1 MRKEKS
7 VKPGKKKMSRKK
19 KLLFIGTP
27 ILALVALVGV
37 FFLYQMSRSYEEPTD
52 NLPLDGLTSD
62 MMPKPETGVPSDYTP
77 QENAAIAQYV
87 LLNTEHYRSVKNGQ
101 VKANVGFINYDQSVR
116 NSKVVDGDAIFT
128 QALSLSSMVKVGEQK
143 YFNKGVYLLRPASSV
158 ESVENCTWSD
168 DISAMSKDTYTDRY
182 GMMPGGLSEYLVT
195 KDTILSAEFVGEENG
210 KYTYTYELDPD
221 ASSVYYRRQ
230 VKTLSGSDKIPLFH
244 SVKLTVTMDKDWQP
258 LQVTVEENYD
268 ISIPVIGMA
277 NCNGV
282 LTEDFQDYGVE
293 TEIPDQALFQRYID
307 EEYDPNN
314 LNNFDEG
321 GDTDIMGYISQI
333 FDTDENGKATLG
345 IDFTLN
351 DGTPQKAYVEVDTKN
366 STFKLKW
373 DSLLLG
379 YENQRIYIKFGNVKY
394 YLDQADL
401 MDVVSDITSQ
411 LGLQL
416 PSMETLMSPETLDGL
431 MKNVQMLTVDG
442 QTKIVFKMDG
452 IEALIILTEDMKF
465 VDARIVIDVNGY
477 KADLSVKQAST
488 QEFEAFDDTY
498 QNIRPVLEFSQPII
512 NLINAR
518 TYAFTFSLDMV
529 GENNLSQ
536 TAQVRVSRND
546 NQIASCQIDSNIE
559 GKWLHI
565 RIVGDTTYLTY
576 GDLKFKFS
584 TTDFAEIS
592 EEIQGLM
599 PEGGLDLTGIVPQ
612 AYLDLFTKLD
622 LNAIANSIQSMELTG
637 DNLNVKLK
645 IGDDIITMNV
655 GRVGGQLS
663 GAHLSGAT
671 LLDSKVSIN
680 AKMNAVSNYPSVIPV
695 NPLGYTDL
703 KGLAGFIGPVMDL
716 VNANTYE
723 FDVNLGMKG
732 NLNLDHSAHV
742 KLVRNG
748 SDISAQVTTQFFD
761 QNLDLRLVG
770 GVTYV
775 QYGNLKV
782 KLDTQDLDEIIQQL
796 QESLP
801 EGSMDIDLAKILPQS
816 YLEVFE
822 RDVFQWLNSIKR
834 VQVTDT
840 KAALGI
846 QIGDDEITLSVS
858 RDADSITGARVQGA
872 TILDSKVDISVI
884 VTAISQAKQA
894 ITVDPTGYV
903 DAKAFLSFVKP
914 VMDLVD
920 GVSYEIDLLASLTG
934 KINWAQDAKLK
945 VVRTASGANL
955 ELTAQ
960 VSGVPVSLKYVGTT
974 AYLQSGNIKVK
985 LNTTDIDEITKQ
997 LQEILPEDALEVDL
1011 SEILPQ
1017 AYLDLFTE
1025 LDIPKLVK
1033 SIQGLTLHGETI
1045 TLRLKIGDDIITVAL
1060 TKNGSAI
1067 DSVSIDGV
1075 TVMESKVKAV
1085 ARLNSVSK
1093 QADTISVND
1102 DAFTD
1107 IKELTAFV
1115 PDISALLDAKSYEI
1129 EAVVKLSGKLA
1140 LETTANIKI
1149 VRTEEGVNLEA
1160 TAVLGDE
1167 ELSLRF
1173 VDQVVYL
1180 RYGNLKFKLDTQD
1193 LDEITQVI
1201 RQIVPEEW
1209 MEIDLAKLIPAQY
1222 LDILENPDIPALLR
1236 DIQGFS
1242 VKDGK
1247 LNLTMK
1253 LGDEVVSIGAV
1264 RTKEGI
1270 QSIALSGKEYSFQAA
1285 LKNYSNTEWAI
1296 SKEDEGYVNAKDL
1309 LPFLK
1314 PIVNAIQS
1322 TSYELD
1328 LELTLLDSKQD
1339 TTLSVPAHL
1348 ALERTDNGV
1357 NLVLTAEVLGEEL
1370 DVRLIDS
1377 IAYLSYGELNV
1388 KLDTNDMGEMVD
1400 AVQDLLPE
1408 DFSLDLSQ
1416 ILPKAYLQ
1424 LLEHPNPV
1432 AILGVLR
1439 SIELED
1445 NMLTVNLK
1453 IGSDTIRARL
1463 ATDGETLTYAEVGG
1477 ISIGKQTLHLM
1488 LRNLQLHEDRLN
1500 LTAGDQDYL
1509 DAKNLVDFL
1518 KPILNLLDGKSW
1530 KFAAAV
1536 ELNGETYSL
1545 DVQLSLGKK
1554 NVVDFAITSDDF
1566 GGEPLM
1572 VKHVGNT
1579 TYLSYA
1585 NIKLFLKD
1593 ADLNTILKKLQEI
1606 LPENLDL
1613 SGLLDSDS
1621 SRSLG
1626 DLDLASLLGG
1636 IRGLSLDGDTLTV
1649 TIQLGDDTVELT
1661 LVNGKKYPESLS
1673 IQGLLG
1679 GDFGLTIDQLEV
1691 DGKVSVSKPEDTSEY
1706 VDALDLIECL
1716 EPVIYILESTDCTMN
1731 LKVMD
1736 QYGIEIRKV
1745 KTKIY
1750 MTYLDNPAI
1759 RVVMDV
1765 DDTTTLLDLI
1775 DQVMKLVDVIET
1787 VESSSLLYSDKA
1799 SLKAGGIS
1807 VVSQEEQEWIQT
1819 LLEEAESRSFSLDTD
1834 ELFSILQS
1842 VVIHPVEDRMATI
1855 ELTVNGETIMAQA
1868 GRYQN
1873 NPKLAHLLVL
1883 GEDMTYAELKV
1894 TKIQLPSGSVGGKP
1908 EEKPDDDDYVDLGE
1922 LGSFIKPITNLLEAK
1937 GYQFDVT
1944 VKADSLTETLAD
1956 AWDQTLHVD
1965 ISRGDGNAVSAQVTA
1980 TLFKKDLI
1988 LTYLDDTIYLKFGDG
2003 IKLQLKATEESE
2015 LIAKLKEI
2023 FAEENGGTAP
2033 ELDYSAFLPQSYL
2046 DFIKEILPSDGEVD
2060 QQELID
2066 NLLSRV
2072 TAFHVKG
2079 QTAKLSFK
2087 ISDEDILEAS
2097 VVRNKAGDQ
2106 FTSVTLEGL
2115 KLLDSDVGISVD
2127 ITNISK
2133 EPIDI
2138 TLPGEDGSFSDLDK
2152 LAGFIDPIINLL
2164 EARYYAFDVQV
2175 MMSSLDEEI
2184 ADAWDQTLHVALSR
2198 GEADA
2203 VSVQVTANLFNKDMT
2218 LTYVG
2223 DTVYLEFGAVRFKLN
2238 VTEESELIKKIQELL
2253 AAENGGQIPE
2263 MDYTAFIPQSYL
2275 DFIQEVL
2282 PKDGVVD
2289 EQALIESLLSRLT
2302 KFEVQDD
2309 QVSLSLM
2316 IDKDNV
2322 VTASAVRQGDQF
2334 SSVSLEGLQIL
2345 KNPDGTYSDTD
2356 VILNVTEISKEA
2368 KEIAVPETDDKP
2380 FFDLDELAGFIDP
2393 IQALIAAKSYEF
2405 DVVLKSEKIDADS
2418 KLDIDQTAHVGVV
2431 RREDGK
2437 VDAQVTLDSFLGT
2450 PLTLT
2455 YLNDQDDV
2463 KIYVQYGDD
2472 IKMFVS
2478 QKDLQNLSEDLTQF
2492 LYDLGISSKEKNG
2505 GEALTKEQIKEI
2517 VLQLLPQDY
2526 AIFFE
2531 DTLSIKMIGTVLG
2544 GIENLELIDEADG
2557 AQTFRLTLKLG
2568 ETETIT
2574 ASITKKNTQGG
2585 DMLSKLSVSGVTLLG
2600 SKTSVEVSDVAIS
2613 NDSTVL
2619 TQKMAD
2625 SVQGFTDLFGGIDG
2639 ENSQGVII
2647 DALTNMLKKSP
2658 LEITFGVTETDGG
2671 TTISHNATAFV
2682 DETTAYATYRSNQG
2696 VKDMK
2701 LKVDYST
2708 ISELLPSVLY
2718 LLDIDLNKYPALE
2731 KLAASFGIDPSKAI
2745 PSDILSSLFDGL
2757 LGNLGSFE
2765 ANELTENLNFA
2776 KAIKNITWKGN
2787 EIHIVLDSQELYGE
2801 NATQQDLTIKLVKTD
2816 LGTTITLENLH
2827 GSDTKTLGLNI
2838 VLKNV
2843 GKDQIPSGDSSYLD
2857 FTSLD
2862 QFYADLVNTASF
2874 KEYHLSGN
2882 VKLNLALGSINLT
2895 DVIVPV
2901 NLKITLGDDNQL
2913 KQIYAKL
2920 DVDYGTTMMGASVF
2934 ANPSYS
2940 YNQSTSGNIFSGKKS
2955 ETRREFQKLEIFYNP
2970 TGNQAENKI
2979 YFRRTYEEYQ
2989 REIKT
2994 IMGVESG
3001 GWYDTSGR
3009 WNVAEYVSLDF
3020 DAMNQASDPTMF
3032 VMNYVYYCLPFSR
3045 DFTFMGLDLQG
3056 IINEQI
3062 KNKTDVSEK
3071 PVIENILN
3079 QFNFANN
3086 KYSLDVNSK
3095 VLIQDGRFSDS
3106 LTIGFTRSPISG
3118 DGLVNNTGGTPHVL
3132 SQFDVHAN
3140 IVPIGSGY
3148 LVDLAWSPTL
3158 ANYDSASTTVSKLTN
3173 GNGLLPE
3180 SLNNLTDLGED
3191 KTSDLGK

>member
-1 MRKEKS
+1 MRKKKS
-7 VKPGKKKMSRKK
+7 VKPGKRKMSRKK

-27 ILALVALVGV
+27 ILALVALIGV
-37 FFLYQMSRSYEEPTD
+37 FFLYQMSRSYEEPMD
-52 NLPLDGLTSD
+52 NLPLDGLMSD
-62 MMPKPETGVPSDYTP
+62 MMPKPETGVPSDYSP

-87 LLNTEHYRSVKNGQ
+87 LLNTEHYQTTKDGQ
-101 VKANVGFINYDQSVR
+101 VKANVGFINYDQSVK
-116 NSKVVDGDAIFT
+116 NTKVVDGDAIFT

-143 YFNKGVYLLRPASSV
+143 YFNKGIYLLRPATNVQSV
-158 ESVENCTWSD
+158 EDCVWSD

-182 GMMPGGLSEYLVT
+182 GMMPDGLSEYLIT

-210 KYTYTYELDPD
+210 EYTYTYELDPD

-230 VKTLSGSDKIPLFH
+230 VKTLAGSEKIPLFH
-244 SVKLTVTMDKDWQP
+244 SVKLTVTLDKDWQP
-258 LQVTVEENYD
+258 LKVTVEENYD

-282 LTEDFQDYGVE
+282 LTEVFHDYGVA

-379 YENQRIYIKFGNVKY
+379 YENERIYIKFGNVKY

-401 MDVVSDITSQ
+401 MDVLLDITSQ
-411 LGLQL
+411 LGLKL
-416 PSMETLMSPETLDGL
+416 PSMEELMSPETLDEL
-431 MKNVQMLTVDG
+431 MKNVQMLNVDG

-465 VDARIVIDVNGY
+465 VNARIVLDIDGY
-477 KADLSVKQAST
+477 KADLTAKQADT
-488 QEFEAFDDTY
+488 QDFEAFDHTY
-498 QNIRPVLEFSQPII
+498 QNIRPVLDFSQPII

-584 TTDFAEIS
+584 TTDFTEIS
-592 EEIQGLM
+592 EELQRLM

-622 LNAIANSIQSMELTG
+622 LNAIAGSIQSMELTD
-637 DNLNVKLK
+637 DNLSVKLK
-645 IGDDIITMNV
+645 IGDDVITMNV

-671 LLDSKVSIN
+671 LLDSKVSVH
-680 AKMNAVSNYPSVIPV
+680 AKMTAVSNYPSVIPV

-732 NLNLDHSAHV
+732 DLNLDHSAHV

-748 SDISAQVTTQFFD
+748 SEISAQVTTQFFGH
-761 QNLDLRLVG
+761 NLDLRLVSG
-770 GVTYV
+770 TTYV

-796 QESLP
+796 KEILP

-816 YLEVFE
+816 YLEVFD

-834 VQVTDT
+834 VQITDT
-840 KAALGI
+840 KAALAI

-858 RDADSITGARVQGA
+858 RNADSITGARVQGA
-872 TILDSKVDISVI
+872 TVLGSKVDVSV
-884 VTAISQAKQA
+884 VATAISQAKQA

-903 DAKAFLSFVKP
+903 DAKDLLSFINP

-920 GVSYEIDLLASLTG
+920 GVRYDMDLSASLTG
-934 KINWAQDAKLK
+934 KVNWAQDAKLK

-960 VSGVPVSLKYVGTT
+960 VSGLPVSLKYIGTT

-997 LQEILPEDALEVDL
+997 LQAILPEGALEVDL

-1017 AYLDLFTE
+1017 SYLDLFTE
-1025 LDIPKLVK
+1025 LDIHKLVQ
-1033 SIQGLTLHGETI
+1033 SIQELTLNGETI
-1045 TLRLKIGDDIITVAL
+1045 TLKLKIGDDVITITL

-1067 DSVSIDGV
+1067 QSASIDGV
-1075 TVMESKVKAV
+1075 TVMETKVKAV

-1093 QADTISVND
+1093 QADAISINAA
-1102 DAFTD
+1102 AFTD

-1115 PDISALLDAKSYEI
+1115 PDVSALLNAKSYEI

-1149 VRTEEGVNLEA
+1149 VRTAEGVNLEA
-1160 TAVLGDE
+1160 AAMLGGE

-1173 VDQVVYL
+1173 VDQVAYL
-1180 RYGNLKFKLDTQD
+1180 RYGNLKLKLDTQD
-1193 LDEITQVI
+1193 LDEITEAV

-1209 MEIDLAKLIPAQY
+1209 MDLDLAKLIPAQY
-1222 LDILENPDIPALLR
+1222 LEILENPDIPALLR
-1236 DIQGFS
+1236 DIQSFS
-1242 VKDGK
+1242 AKDGK
-1247 LNLTMK
+1247 LNLAVK
-1253 LGDEVVSIGAV
+1253 LGDEVVSVGVV
-1264 RTKEGI
+1264 RTAQGI
-1270 QSIALSGKEYSFQAA
+1270 QSVSLSGKEYFFQAF
-1285 LKNYSNTEWAI
+1285 LKSYSNTEWAI
-1296 SKEDEGYVNAKDL
+1296 SKDEEGYVNGKDL

-1314 PIVNAIQS
+1314 PIVNAIQA

-1328 LELTLLDSKQD
+1328 LELTLLDSRQN
-1339 TTLSVPAHL
+1339 TTLSVPGHL
-1348 ALERTDNGV
+1348 ALERTDDGV
-1357 NLVLTAEVLGEEL
+1357 NLALTAEVLGEEL
-1370 DVRLIDS
+1370 NVRLIDS

-1388 KLDTNDMGEMVD
+1388 KLNTNDMEEIMD
-1400 AVQDLLPE
+1400 AVQDLLPKN
-1408 DFSLDLSQ
+1408 FSLDLSK
-1416 ILPKAYLQ
+1416 ILPQAYLQ
-1424 LLEHPNPV
+1424 LLEHPTPV
-1432 AILGVLR
+1432 AILGALR
-1439 SIELED
+1439 SVELE
-1445 NMLTVNLK
+1445 NNLLTVSGK
-1453 IGSDTIRARL
+1453 IGSDTIRVRL
-1463 ATDGETLTYAEVGG
+1463 ATDGETLTYAGIGG
-1477 ISIGKQTLHLM
+1477 ISVGKQTLYLT
-1488 LRNLQLHEDRLN
+1488 LRDLQLHKERLN
-1500 LTAGDQDYL
+1500 LTADNQDYL
-1509 DAKNLVDFL
+1509 DAKDLVDFL
-1518 KPILNLLDGKSW
+1518 KPILDLIDGKSW
-1530 KFAAAV
+1530 KFAVAV

-1545 DVQLSLGKK
+1545 DVQLSLDKK
-1554 NVVDFAITSDDF
+1554 NVVDFAVTSDDF
-1566 GGEPLM
+1566 GGEPLT

-1579 TYLSYA
+1579 TYLNYA
-1585 NIKLFLKD
+1585 NIKLLLKD

-1613 SGLLDSDS
+1613 SGLLDLDS
-1621 SRSLG
+1621 FQSLS
-1626 DLDLASLLGG
+1626 DLDLTSLLGG
-1636 IRGLSLDGDTLTV
+1636 VRGLSLDGDTLTV
-1649 TIQLGDDTVELT
+1649 TCQLGDDTVELI
-1661 LVNGKKYPESLS
+1661 LINGKKYPESLS
-1673 IQGLLG
+1673 VSGLLG
-1679 GDFGLTIDQLEV
+1679 GNFGLTADQLEV
-1691 DGKVSVSKPEDTSEY
+1691 DSKVSLAKPEDASEY

-1716 EPVIYILESTDCTMN
+1716 EPVLYILESTDCTMN

-1750 MTYLDNPAI
+1750 MTYVNNPAF
-1759 RVVMDV
+1759 RVIMNV
-1765 DDTTTLLDLI
+1765 DDTTTLIDLI

-1787 VESSSLLYSDKA
+1787 VESSSLLYSSRA
-1799 SLKAGGIS
+1799 SLEAGGIS
-1807 VVSQEEQEWIQT
+1807 IATQEEQELIQA
-1819 LLEEAESRSFSLDTD
+1819 LLEEAESRSISLDTS

-1842 VVIHPVEDRMATI
+1842 MVIHPIENRMATI
-1855 ELTVNGETIMAQA
+1855 ELTVNGETIVVQT

-1883 GEDMTYAELKV
+1883 GEDTTYAELKV

-1908 EEKPDDDDYVDLGE
+1908 EETPDDDDYVDLGQ

-1944 VKADSLTETLAD
+1944 VKADSLMETTN

-1965 ISRGDGNAVSAQVTA
+1965 INRGDGNAVSAQVTA
-1980 TLFKKDLI
+1980 TLFEKDLT
-1988 LTYLDDTIYLKFGDG
+1988 LTYLDDTIYLKFGDA

-2015 LIAKLKEI
+2015 LIAKLKEL
-2023 FAEENGGTAP
+2023 FADENSGTAP
-2033 ELDYSAFLPQSYL
+2033 DLDYSAFLPQSYL
-2046 DFIKEILPSDGEVD
+2046 DFIQEILPSDGEVD

-2066 NLLSRV
+2066 NILSRV
-2072 TAFHVKG
+2072 TAFSVKG
-2079 QTAKLSFK
+2079 QTAKLSFQ

-2106 FTSVTLEGL
+2106 FTNVTLEGL
-2115 KLLDSDVGISVD
+2115 KLLDSEVGVSVD

-2133 EPIDI
+2133 NPIDI
-2138 TLPGEDGSFSDLDK
+2138 ALPGESGSFSDLDK
-2152 LAGFIDPIINLL
+2152 LTGFIDPIINLL
-2164 EARYYAFDVQV
+2164 EAKYYAFDVQV
-2175 MMSSLDEEI
+2175 AMSSLSEEI
-2184 ADAWDQTLHVALSR
+2184 TDTWDQTLHVALSR
-2198 GEADA
+2198 SEADA
-2203 VSVQVTANLFNKDMT
+2203 IRAQVTANLFNKDMT
-2218 LTYVG
+2218 LTYVD
-2223 DTVYLEFGAVRFKLN
+2223 DTVYLEFGAVRLKLN
-2238 VTEESELIKKIQELL
+2238 VTEESELITKIQELL
-2253 AAENGGQIPE
+2253 AAENGGQVPE

-2275 DFIQEVL
+2275 DFVQEVL

-2289 EQALIESLLSRLT
+2289 EQALIESILSRLT

-2316 IDKDNV
+2316 ISKDNL

-2345 KNPDGTYSDTD
+2345 KNADGTYSDTD
-2356 VILNVTEISKEA
+2356 VTLNVTEISSTA

-2380 FFDLDELAGFIDP
+2380 FFDLNELAGFLDP
-2393 IQALIAAKSYEF
+2393 IQALIEAKSYEF
-2405 DVVLKSEKIDADS
+2405 DVALKSEKIDADS
-2418 KLDIDQTAHVGVV
+2418 KLDLDQTAHVGLV
-2431 RREDGK
+2431 RRDDGK
-2437 VDAQVTLDSFLGT
+2437 VDAQVTLDSFLGAS
-2450 PLTLT
+2450 LTLT
-2455 YLNDQDDV
+2455 YLNDGDDA

-2472 IKMFVS
+2472 VKMFVS
-2478 QKDLQNLSEDLTQF
+2478 QKDIQNLSDDLTKF
-2492 LYDLGISSKEKNG
+2492 LYDLGLQSKEKSG
-2505 GEALTKEQIKEI
+2505 GESFTKEQIKEI

-2531 DTLSIKMIGTVLG
+2531 DTLSINTIGTVLG
-2544 GIENLELIDEADG
+2544 GIENLELIREADG
-2557 AQTFRLTLKLG
+2557 AQTFQVAIKLG
-2568 ETETIT
+2568 EQETIT
-2574 ASITKKNTQGG
+2574 ASVTRKETGSG
-2585 DMLSKLSVSGVTLLG
+2585 DMLSKLSVGGVTLLG
-2600 SKTSVEVSDVAIS
+2600 SKTSVEVSEVAIS
-2613 NDSTVL
+2613 NDGTAL
-2619 TQKMAD
+2619 TQAMAD
-2625 SVQGFTDLFGGIDG
+2625 RVQGFTDLFGGVVG

-2647 DALTNMLKKSP
+2647 DALTNMLKKNP
-2658 LEITFGVTETDGG
+2658 LQITFGVTETDRGS
-2671 TTISHNATAFV
+2671 TISHNATAFV
-2682 DETTAYATYRSNQG
+2682 DSTTAYATYRSNQG
-2696 VKDMK
+2696 TKDMK

-2708 ISELLPSVLY
+2708 VNELLPSVLY
-2718 LLDIDLNKYPALE
+2718 LLDIDINQYPALE
-2731 KLAASFGIDPSKAI
+2731 KLAGSFGIDPSKAI
-2745 PSDILSSLFDGL
+2745 PSDVLSSLFDGL
-2757 LGNLGSFE
+2757 LGNLGAFE
-2765 ANELTENLNFA
+2765 ANELTENLDFA
-2776 KAIKNITWKGN
+2776 DAIKNIIWKGN
-2787 EIHIVLDSQELYGE
+2787 EIKIVLDSKELYGE
-2801 NATQQDLTIKLVKTD
+2801 NATQQDLTVKLVKTD
-2816 LGTTITLENLH
+2816 SETTVTLENIH
-2827 GSDTKTLGLNI
+2827 GSDTKTLNLSI

-2843 GKDQIPSGDSSYLD
+2843 TQAQIPSGDSSYMD

-2874 KEYHLSGN
+2874 KEYHLAGN

-2920 DVDYGTTMMGASVF
+2920 DVDYGTTMMSASVF
-2934 ANPSYS
+2934 ADPSYS
-2940 YNQSTSGNIFSGKKS
+2940 YGQTSSGNFFSGKKK
-2955 ETRREFQKLEIFYNP
+2955 EYRREFKKVEVFYNP
-2970 TGNQAENKI
+2970 TGGNAENTI

-2994 IMGVESG
+2994 VMGIESG
-3001 GWYDTSGR
+3001 NWYDISGR
-3009 WNVAEYVSLDF
+3009 SNVAEYVSLNF
-3020 DAMNQASDPTMF
+3020 DDMQKASDPTMF

-3045 DFTFMGLDLQG
+3045 DFTFLGLDLQG
-3056 IINEQI
+3056 IINDQI
-3062 KNKTDVSEK
+3062 KNKTEVSEK

-3086 KYSLDVNSK
+3086 KYFLDVNSK

-3106 LTIGFTRSPISG
+3106 LTLGFTRSSVSG
-3118 DGLVNNTGGTPHVL
+3118 SNLVSETGGTPHVL
-3132 SQFDVHAN
+3132 SQFDVHAD
-3140 IVPIGSGY
+3140 IVPVGSGY
-3148 LVDLAWSPTL
+3148 LVDLVWSPTL
-3158 ANYDSASTTVSKLTN
+3158 ANYNGTTVTKLTN

-3180 SLNNLTDLGED
+3180 TLNSLADLGEN

>member
-52 NLPLDGLTSD
+52 NLPLDGLMSD

-87 LLNTEHYRSVKNGQ
+87 LLNTEHYQTTKDGQ
-101 VKANVGFINYDQSVR
+101 VKANVGFINYDQSVK
-116 NSKVVDGDAIFT
+116 NTKVVDGDAIFT

-143 YFNKGVYLLRPASSV
+143 YFNKGIYLLRPATNVQSV
-158 ESVENCTWSD
+158 EDCTWSD

-182 GMMPGGLSEYLVT
+182 GMMPDGLSEYLIT
-195 KDTILSAEFVGEENG
+195 KDTILNAEFVGEENG
-210 KYTYTYELDPD
+210 EYTYTYELDPD

-230 VKTLSGSDKIPLFH
+230 VKTLAGSEKIPLFH
-244 SVKLTVTMDKDWQP
+244 SVKLTVTLNKDWQP
-258 LQVTVEENYD
+258 LRVTVEENYD

-282 LTEDFQDYGVE
+282 LTEEFHDYGVAA
-293 TEIPDQALFQRYID
+293 EIPDQALFQHYID

-379 YENQRIYIKFGNVKY
+379 YENQRIYLKFGNVKY

-411 LGLQL
+411 LGLEL
-416 PSMETLMSPETLDGL
+416 PSLETLMSPETLDGL
-431 MKNVQMLTVDG
+431 MKNVQMLNVDG

-452 IEALIILTEDMKF
+452 IEALIILTGDMKF
-465 VDARIVIDVNGY
+465 VDARIVIDVDGY

-663 GAHLSGAT
+663 GTHLSGAT

-703 KGLAGFIGPVMDL
+703 KGLTGFIGPVMDL

-748 SDISAQVTTQFFD
+748 SNISAQVTTQFFD

-782 KLDTQDLDEIIQQL
+782 KLDTQDLDEIIQHL
-796 QESLP
+796 QEILP

-920 GVSYEIDLLASLTG
+920 GVSYEIDLSASLTG

-1025 LDIPKLVK
+1025 LDIPKLVE

-1045 TLRLKIGDDIITVAL
+1045 TLKLKIGDDTITVAL

-1075 TVMESKVKAV
+1075 TAMETKVKAV

-1173 VDQVVYL
+1173 VDQVAYL

-1236 DIQGFS
+1236 DIQSFS

-1247 LNLTMK
+1247 LNLTVK

-1264 RTKEGI
+1264 RTNEGI

-1314 PIVNAIQS
+1314 PIVNAIQA

-1439 SIELED
+1439 SVELED

-1477 ISIGKQTLHLM
+1477 ISVGKQTLHLM

-1554 NVVDFAITSDDF
+1554 NAVDFAITSDNF

-1621 SRSLG
+1621 SRNLR
-1626 DLDLASLLGG
+1626 DLDLTSLLGG

-1691 DGKVSVSKPEDTSEY
+1691 NGKVSVSKPEDTSEY

-1799 SLKAGGIS
+1799 SLEAGGIS

-1842 VVIHPVEDRMATI
+1842 VVVHPVEDRMATI

-1988 LTYLDDTIYLKFGDG
+1988 LTYLDDTIYLKFGEG

-2175 MMSSLDEEI
+2175 MMSNLDEEI
-2184 ADAWDQTLHVALSR
+2184 ADTWDQTLHVALSR

-2203 VSVQVTANLFNKDMT
+2203 VCAQVTANLFNKNMT

-2356 VILNVTEISKEA
+2356 VILNVTEISREA

-2380 FFDLDELAGFIDP
+2380 FFDLDELAGFMDP

-2418 KLDIDQTAHVGVV
+2418 KLDIDQTAHVGLV
-2431 RREDGK
+2431 RRDDGK

-2455 YLNDQDDV
+2455 YLNNEDDA

-2531 DTLSIKMIGTVLG
+2531 DTLSIKMVGTVLG
-2544 GIENLELIDEADG
+2544 GIENLELVDEADG

-2940 YNQSTSGNIFSGKKS
+2940 YNQSTSGNFFSGKKS

-3180 SLNNLTDLGED
+3180 SLNSLTDLGED